1 MMNKRAF
8 QIYTNVMNA
17 MQDADEIEGV
27 EGNEY
32 LELMVA
38 IRDVAMHRFHN
49 CIDNLALDH
58 EAKTNSQ

>member
-1 MMNKRAF
+1 MDKRTF
-8 QIYTNVMNA
+8 QIYMNVMNA

-38 IRDVAMHRFHN
+38 IRDVAMNRFNN
-49 CIDNLALDH
+49 CIETMALNK
-58 EAKTNSQ
+58 EAMDNSQ

>member
-1 MMNKRAF
+1 MNKRAF
-8 QIYTNVMNA
+8 QIYMNVMNA

-38 IRDVAMHRFHN
+38 IRDVAMNRFHN
-49 CIDNLALDH
+49 CIETMASNK
-58 EAKTNSQ
+58 EAETNSH

>member
-1 MMNKRAF
+1 MNKRAF
-8 QIYTNVMNA
+8 DIYMNVMNA
-17 MQDADEIEGV
+17 MQEADEIEGV

-38 IRDVAMHRFHN
+38 IRDVAMNRFHN
-49 CIDNLALDH
+49 CIDNLALNH